1 MLRQRIYIRKY
12 DWLVYVFYDTDS
24 TDADEILSLLRHIGC
39 KGKNLSDSGE
49 SMRNGLDNTGLTFS
63 NNRLRESVMVIGRA
77 SSLSEFLDTWQHEL
91 THLQRHICKTYG
103 IDPTQRSPLTS
114 RGTSRRGCIP
124 CYRILYAS
132 AECECV

>member
-39 KGKNLSDSGE
+39 RGKNLSDSGE
-49 SMRNGLDNTGLTFS
+49 SLRNGIDNTGLTFS

-77 SSLSEFLDTWQHEL
+77 SSLAEFLDTWQHEF
-91 THLQRHICKTYG
+91 THLQRHICRTYG
-103 IDPTQRSPLTS
+103 IDPYSEEAAYLAGDIAKRMHPLLS
-114 RGTSRRGCIP
+114 HFM
-124 CYRILYAS
+124 
-132 AECECV
+132 CECGM

>member
-39 KGKNLSDSGE
+39 REKNLSDSGK
-49 SMRNGLDNTGLTFS
+49 SLRNGIDNTGLTFS

-91 THLQRHICKTYG
+91 THLQRHICRTYG
-103 IDPTQRSPLTS
+103 IDPYSEEAAYLAGDIAKRMHPLLS
-114 RGTSRRGCIP
+114 HFM
-124 CYRILYAS
+124 
-132 AECECV
+132 CECGM